1 MREVSRA
8 GPPGPGNGNGTP
20 DQERA
25 ESKILKTE
33 RVSLSS
39 GVSST
44 SNLRGLQATEN
55 LKQSKAENLVRKYLA
70 NSVRYDRWISP
81 SLRTLDRAQS
91 ELQHDGLAIAIS
103 AAEWFATDLLIWR
116 AYSPELARAECWR
129 NIQIG
134 LAWVQ
139 YLRRKGDRP

>member
-1 MREVSRA
+1 MHEVT
-8 GPPGPGNGNGTP
+8 GTDPPGNGNGTP

-33 RVSLSS
+33 RVSLSC
-39 GVSST
+39 
-44 SNLRGLQATEN
+44 GLSASKETEAAN
-55 LKQSKAENLVRKYLA
+55 RPAERKQIAAENLIRKYLA
-70 NSVRYDRWISP
+70 SPIRYDRWIPS
-81 SLRTLDRAQS
+81 SLRTLDRAQR
-91 ELQHDGLAIAIS
+91 ELCHDGLAIAIS